1 MPNYFR
7 TLQMLEHAGIGF
19 GEEENYRLAMSL
31 KNLQEKT

>member
-19 GEEENYRLAMSL
+19 GEEENYLDGFRM
-31 KNLQEKT
+31 KK